1 MVNGLKQMKKSG
13 GFQNIKF
20 ARGDRMKLLT
30 RLLTKNLQRVLC
42 MDYVT
47 T

>member
-13 GFQNIKF
+13 GFRNIKY

>member
-1 MVNGLKQMKKSG
+1 MENGLKQMKKSG
-13 GFQNIKF
+13 GFQNIKY

-30 RLLTKNLQRVLC
+30 RLLTKNIQRVSC
-42 MDYVT
+42 MNYVT